1 PAVASRQCAVG
12 TAIATTLNEVG
23 NVPIAKA
30 SVFVFGA
37 SGTVPTLNN
46 TLPGLL
52 GAVTVT
58 AYDAAGTT
66 ADAVSPFENA
76 GVIGTLPFAY
86 TPTVGAT
93 ARWRTVTRLCP
104 AVGRT
109 SLLNTPSFGAPALP
123 EASAVT

>member
-1 PAVASRQCAVG
+1 MGDDPLVGTQPFLLSRCRAGPRGNRTHPANASRQCAVG
-12 TAIATTLNEVG
+12 TAIATTLNECG

-46 TLPGLL
+46 TVPGLF

-58 AYDAAGTT
+58 EYDAAGTT

-76 GVIGTLPFAY
+76 AVIGTLPFAY

-93 ARWRTVTRLCP
+93 ARWRTV
-104 AVGRT
+104 
-109 SLLNTPSFGAPALP
+109 
-123 EASAVT
+123 